1 MIKIITLVISRLLM
15 MVMFIDTYPQKS
27 TLNIFIPIVKEVK
40 VVDKYIRE
48 KNDFVEIDSIY
59 PQLTQECGEKKFLT
73 INSKIEKWTKEWVD
87 DIKLMAKEYYGNNIA
102 PGYPFQGKSIYEVK
116 YNKNDLTS
124 FYIDYYQFTGGA
136 HGITT
141 RITYVHD
148 NDKGKILALKDMFKE
163 GYDYKTI
170 INKEISKEIEKNK
183 DKYFD
188 GKEGFLGI
196 NENQKYYI
204 EEGNL
209 VIVYGLY
216 EIAPYVAG
224 IIEFRIPLEAFTG
237 GLVYDKII
245 S

>member
-1 MIKIITLVISRLLM
+1 MIHALTLVISRLLLIGM
-15 MVMFIDTYPQKS
+15 CIDIYPQIS
-27 TLNIFIPIVKEVK
+27 TAKIVVPKQNEVI
-40 VVDKYIRE
+40 VVDKSIKE
-48 KNDFVEIDSIY
+48 KNQFVEIDANY
-59 PQLTQECGEKKFLT
+59 PQLAKEGKEKNFAC
-73 INSKIEKWTKEWVD
+73 INEKVEKWTKEWVN

-102 PGYPFQGKSIYEVK
+102 PGYPFQGKSIYELK
-116 YNKNDLTS
+116 YNRNGLTS

-148 NDKGKILALKDMFKE
+148 NDKGKILALKDIFKE

-170 INKEISKEIEKNK
+170 INKQISKEIEDNK
-183 DKYFD
+183 DKYFE

-224 IIEFRIPLEAFTG
+224 IIEFRIPLIAFTD